1 MAVAEAVKAKMSG
14 RANAGIRGM
23 FETGLLLKKRFG
35 AENVYDFSLGNP
47 DLEPPALLSDTV
59 KGVAADVSPGRHAYM
74 PNAGLQDCREAVA
87 ARVAKEQGII
97 LGAENVIMSCGAA
110 GALNVFLKAVLN
122 PQERVLVSVPFF
134 PEYAHYAD
142 NHGGV
147 LIPVPCKA
155 DMSLNLAAFEQAF
168 FEAETEGKA
177 VAAVIVNSP
186 NNPSGK
192 VYDAQTVADLAS
204 IMRSYG
210 KKTGKKPYLVCDE
223 PYRDIVYD
231 GVQVPSV
238 FPLYDESLVVS
249 SFAKNFSLPGE
260 RIGYIAL
267 NPAMENVGEVFQAC
281 AFANRI
287 LGFVNAPAFFQRVIA
302 RSQGIE
308 GDYSAYEKK
317 RRLMTEA
324 ASGAGLEYI
333 KPEGAF
339 YLFCKVP
346 APGGKVNSGAP
357 AVDGGKEVS
366 DGKEDADNKKGAEND
381 LAFCAHLQKFRI
393 LCVPGSVFGCPGWFR
408 AAYCTNE
415 KTIINCKEPLKQA
428 CAQWT
433 DKGGNL

>member
-1 MAVAEAVKAKMSG
+1 MAVAETVKAKMLG

-35 AENVYDFSLGNP
+35 EENVYDFSLGNP
-47 DLEPPALLSDTV
+47 DLEPPALLSDIIHR
-59 KGVAADVSPGRHAYM
+59 VAADLLPGRHAYM
-74 PNAGLQDCREAVA
+74 PNAGLIECRKAVA
-87 ARVAKEQGII
+87 ARVEKEQGIGGGKA

-155 DMSLNLAAFEQAF
+155 DMSLNLAAFEEAF
-168 FEAETEGKA
+168 FEGETEGKA

-192 VYDAQTVADLAS
+192 VYDAQSVADLTS

-210 KKTGKKPYLVCDE
+210 KKTGKKPYLICDE

-267 NPAMENVGEVFQAC
+267 NPVMENAGEVFQAC

-308 GDYSAYEKK
+308 GDYSTYEKK
-317 RRLMTEA
+317 RRLMTDA
-324 ASGAGLEYI
+324 ACAAGLEYI

-346 APGGKVNSGAP
+346 APGSKTGE
-357 AVDGGKEVS
+357 GGKEVS
-366 DGKEDADNKKGAEND
+366 DGKEDADNKEDSGDD

-433 DKGGNL
+433 DKGGDL

>member
-1 MAVAEAVKAKMSG
+1 MAVAETVTAKMSG

-23 FETGLLLKKRFG
+23 FETGLLLKKQFG

-59 KGVAADVSPGRHAYM
+59 KGVAADLLPGRHAYM
-74 PNAGLQDCREAVA
+74 PNAGLIECRKAVA
-87 ARVAKEQGII
+87 ARVEKEQGIGGGKA

-192 VYDAQTVADLAS
+192 VYDAQSVADLTS

-210 KKTGKKPYLVCDE
+210 KKTGKKPYLICDE

-267 NPAMENVGEVFQAC
+267 NPVMENAGEVFQAC

-317 RRLMTEA
+317 RRLMTDA
-324 ASGAGLEYI
+324 ACAAGLEYI

-346 APGGKVNSGAP
+346 APGSKTGE
-357 AVDGGKEVS
+357 GGKEVS
-366 DGKEDADNKKGAEND
+366 DGKEDADNKEDSGDD

-433 DKGGNL
+433 DEGGNL

>member
-1 MAVAEAVKAKMSG
+1 MAVAETVKAKMLG

-47 DLEPPALLSDTV
+47 DLEPPALLSDIIHR
-59 KGVAADVSPGRHAYM
+59 VAADLLPGRHAYM
-74 PNAGLQDCREAVA
+74 PNAGLIECRKAVA
-87 ARVAKEQGII
+87 ARVEKEQGIGGGKA

-122 PQERVLVSVPFF
+122 PQEPVLVSVPFF

-192 VYDAQTVADLAS
+192 VYDVQSVADLAS
-204 IMRSYG
+204 IMRSYR
-210 KKTGKKPYLVCDE
+210 KKTGKKPYLICDE

-260 RIGYIAL
+260 RMGYIAL
-267 NPAMENVGEVFQAC
+267 NPAMENAGEVFQAC

-317 RRLMTEA
+317 RRLMTDA
-324 ASGAGLEYI
+324 ADAAGLEYI

-346 APGGKVNSGAP
+346 SPGSKTGE
-357 AVDGGKEVS
+357 GGKEVS
-366 DGKEDADNKKGAEND
+366 DGNEDADNKKGSEDD

-415 KTIINCKEPLKQA
+415 KTIIHCKEPLKQA

-433 DKGGNL
+433 DEGGDL

>member
-1 MAVAEAVKAKMSG
+1 MAVAETVKAKMLG

-59 KGVAADVSPGRHAYM
+59 KGVAADLLPGRHAYM
-74 PNAGLQDCREAVA
+74 PNAGLIECRKAVA
-87 ARVAKEQGII
+87 ARVEKEQGIGGGKA

-192 VYDAQTVADLAS
+192 VYDAQSVADLTS

-210 KKTGKKPYLVCDE
+210 KKTGKKPYLICDE

-267 NPAMENVGEVFQAC
+267 NPVMENAGEVFQAC

-287 LGFVNAPAFFQRVIA
+287 LGFVNAPAFFQQVIA

-317 RRLMTEA
+317 RRLMTDA
-324 ASGAGLEYI
+324 ACAAGLEYI

-346 APGGKVNSGAP
+346 APGSKTGE
-357 AVDGGKEVS
+357 GGKEVF
-366 DGKEDADNKKGAEND
+366 DGKEDADNKEDSGDD

-433 DKGGNL
+433 DEGGNL